1 MIPTSIIGALCWSS
15 IFSILWFV
23 KEGGGQQG
31 SHLGEHVP
39 DARTLAV
46 LVPGALDLVEMQNVF
61 LCGKKSVLPDRQLWP
76 IPRGSHQERNHRA
89 ALPQGCT
96 LEQEQGC
103 SVERRRGGPWPSSQA
118 GLPRLPTCSFQVVHG
133 DKANCAKGSL
143 CTQDFE

>member
-1 MIPTSIIGALCWSS
+1 MIPKLIIGALCWSS

-46 LVPGALDLVEMQNVF
+46 LVPSALDLVKLQIGKFF
-61 LCGKKSVLPDRQLWP
+61 LNEKIPDRQPWP

-89 ALPQGCT
+89 ALPRDCMQGQGQCCT
-96 LEQEQGC
+96 GEW
-103 SVERRRGGPWPSSQA
+103 RRGRWPGPSFQA
-118 GLPRLPTCSFQVVHG
+118 GLPHLPG
-133 DKANCAKGSL
+133 D
-143 CTQDFE
+143 FM